1 MPTAGLGQADPN
13 TPMRNS
19 SNAAAVAASATDLEN
34 LPAMVNAA
42 AVTAANFENLPAL
55 DKVVMDHDP
64 SAQLELLACLRR
76 LLSIEDIQPILHQ
89 VIDSGVVPH
98 LVEILNRVDK
108 PRLQFQ
114 AAWALG

>member
-1 MPTAGLGQADPN
+1 MIIAHYVPSVGVKFLLLKMGWIAPNCVELPRN
-13 TPMRNS
+13 TP
-19 SNAAAVAASATDLEN
+19 
-34 LPAMVNAA
+34 
-42 AVTAANFENLPAL
+42 
-55 DKVVMDHDP
+55 
-64 SAQLELLACLRR
+64 LRR

-89 VIDSGVVPH
+89 VIDSGVVPR

>member
-1 MPTAGLGQADPN
+1 MKILVAAVKRRPCSSALPTARLGQADPN

-19 SNAAAVAASATDLEN
+19 SNAAAVAASAADLEN

-64 SAQLELLACLRR
+64 SAQQRAGF
-76 LLSIEDIQPILHQ
+76 SAHD
-89 VIDSGVVPH
+89 
-98 LVEILNRVDK
+98 
-108 PRLQFQ
+108 
-114 AAWALG
+114 